1 MAIERR
7 VAPDKNVD
15 SGRMRR
21 LTLRALLAF
30 ASAAALA
37 IALGEYIAKDD
48 TVSNDAAQYLVGASS
63 LLEGTGY
70 TTSILYFDEHFAT
83 GTIPAPQT
91 VWSPGYPAG
100 IAALAATGLP
110 LLDAARIWSIVC
122 YAALLPCLVLLVW
135 HLTQS
140 AVLAT
145 AAAFWQL
152 AVTEMWLYSA
162 EIATELAFCLTI
174 VAMALVF
181 VRDLRA
187 NAERARPFALSLPA
201 LAAINCLAGVAFLLR
216 YAGVFPLAWSLLLIA
231 FDFVTRMRNRAGRP
245 GALLAGAAL
254 AALPAVAVF
263 IAVTARNYAITGG
276 IRGGNNKLFLTP
288 VVDLLT
294 LTGQNSIHL
303 LTGVTR
309 TQFFAGS
316 VPLGLL
322 GGLALAFLGSIAVVA
337 TLRLCAPLLK
347 RDLRHWR
354 TQAVVMLTV
363 LVVLYVSGMVAIASQ
378 TFISYDARYLLP
390 VIPLCIALAVA
401 LARFDPRL
409 LFAGIAIL
417 AATQILAHDR
427 RSGRERG
434 FEYTASAYAD
444 LADWL
449 MARTPQDEVIMVVG
463 DGQRI
468 GYYARRPTLAVP
480 VMRYTSHEWS
490 ESELRAVAARFGART
505 LVVAR
510 TEDPDAYGPFPA
522 SLLRG
527 ERAAWLAPLA
537 TLEQAFVYRM
547 DLDVAR

>member
-1 MAIERR
+1 
-7 VAPDKNVD
+7 
-15 SGRMRR
+15 
-21 LTLRALLAF
+21 
-30 ASAAALA
+30 
-37 IALGEYIAKDD
+37 
-48 TVSNDAAQYLVGASS
+48 
-63 LLEGTGY
+63 
-70 TTSILYFDEHFAT
+70 
-83 GTIPAPQT
+83 
-91 VWSPGYPAG
+91 
-100 IAALAATGLP
+100 
-110 LLDAARIWSIVC
+110 
-122 YAALLPCLVLLVW
+122 
-135 HLTQS
+135 
-140 AVLAT
+140 
-145 AAAFWQL
+145 
-152 AVTEMWLYSA
+152 
-162 EIATELAFCLTI
+162 
-174 VAMALVF
+174 
-181 VRDLRA
+181 
-187 NAERARPFALSLPA
+187 
-201 LAAINCLAGVAFLLR
+201 
-216 YAGVFPLAWSLLLIA
+216 
-231 FDFVTRMRNRAGRP
+231 
-245 GALLAGAAL
+245 
-254 AALPAVAVF
+254 
-263 IAVTARNYAITGG
+263 
-276 IRGGNNKLFLTP
+276 
-288 VVDLLT
+288 
-294 LTGQNSIHL
+294 
-303 LTGVTR
+303 
-309 TQFFAGS
+309 
-316 VPLGLL
+316 
-322 GGLALAFLGSIAVVA
+322 
-337 TLRLCAPLLK
+337 
-347 RDLRHWR
+347 
-354 TQAVVMLTV
+354 
-363 LVVLYVSGMVAIASQ
+363 MVAIASQ